1 MKKIMKKIMDK
12 SKARLSLAGGLSAFG
27 GSVLLAQESGS
38 SLDTT
43 QAVQAA
49 TTIKDGLV
57 SLAQSI
63 APIVVSV
70 VLAVLSVVLIYR
82 IVNWVMRAW
91 RTRG

>member
-1 MKKIMKKIMDK
+1 MDK
-12 SKARLSLAGGLSAFG
+12 VKARLSLACGLSAFG
-27 GSVLLAQESGS
+27 GLGLLAQESGGS
-38 SLDTT
+38 GLDTT